1 MTEPNNEGLKRVIGV
16 RSLIL
21 SAINLTIGAGI
32 FALPAVVSGYIGT
45 ASYLAYIICAIL
57 LMLMLLCFVSLGTK
71 FTMTGGAYA
80 YVEHAFGPFAGF
92 LINSLFWFG
101 FAIMADAAVANLL
114 VDNLSI
120 FFPILKDTAGRIAIL
135 AAIFLVIGW
144 INVRGVKQGVRLV
157 EFNTVAKI
165 LPLLV
170 LIIAGCF
177 FIDTNNYSWTP
188 VPSIKTLGEVSLILF
203 FAFGGGAETALNASG
218 EIKNPV
224 RTIPRG
230 LLIGAFLVFLI
241 YISIHLVAQGV
252 LGADLAIYNEA
263 PLAKVA
269 EKALGPFGVGL
280 LVAGAAISC
289 FGLLSGDILA
299 SSRLLFAGARDG
311 ALPKFLAKIHPR
323 YATPY
328 WSIIVFA
335 VVGFILSISGGFRQ
349 LAIMAS
355 AALLLIYIGVI
366 FAQIKL
372 RKVNTGNSFNIPGGL
387 AVPILALVATLWF
400 LSNLALQEIIIA
412 VVFLLAASIVYLTMK
427 IVQNTKP

>member
-16 RSLIL
+16 RSLTL

-45 ASYLAYIICAIL
+45 ASYLAYIICAVL

-71 FTMTGGAYA
+71 FTMSGGAYA
-80 YVEHAFGPFAGF
+80 YVEQAFGPFAGF

-120 FFPILKDTAGRIAIL
+120 FFPVLKDTSARILVMAV
-135 AAIFLVIGW
+135 IFLFIGW
-144 INVRGVKQGVRLV
+144 MNVRGVKQGVRLV
-157 EFNTVAKI
+157 EVNTIAKI
-165 LPLLV
+165 LPLIV
-170 LIIAGCF
+170 LIVAGCF

-203 FAFGGGAETALNASG
+203 FAFGGGAESALNASG
-218 EIKNPV
+218 EIRNPA

-230 LLIGAFLVFLI
+230 LLLGAFIVFLI
-241 YISIHLVAQGV
+241 YLSIHLVAQGV
-252 LGADLAIYNEA
+252 LGADLAIYKEA

-289 FGLLSGDILA
+289 FGLVSGDILA
-299 SSRLLFAGARDG
+299 SSRLLFAAARDG
-311 ALPKFLAKIHPR
+311 MLPKFLAKVHPR

-328 WSIIVFA
+328 WSVIVFS
-335 VVGFILSISGGFRQ
+335 VVGFILSVSGGFRQ

-355 AALLLIYIGVI
+355 SALLIIYIGVI
-366 FAQIKL
+366 FAAIKL
-372 RKVNTGNSFNIPGGL
+372 RNVNKDKSFNLPGGL
-387 AVPILALVATLWF
+387 LIPILALAATLWF
-400 LSNLALQEIIIA
+400 LSNLAWKEIVSTTLFLVAVSIIY
-412 VVFLLAASIVYLTMK
+412 LAMK
-427 IVQNTKP
+427 ITSNTKR

>member
-1 MTEPNNEGLKRVIGV
+1 MTEPDNEGLKRVIGV
-16 RSLIL
+16 RSLTL
-21 SAINLTIGAGI
+21 SAINLTVGAGI

-45 ASYLAYIICAIL
+45 ASYLAYIICTVL
-57 LMLMLLCFVSLGTK
+57 LMLMLLCFISLGTK
-71 FTMTGGAYA
+71 FTMSGGAYA

-120 FFPILKDTAGRIAIL
+120 FFPALKDTAGRMMLMAV
-135 AAIFLVIGW
+135 IFLFIGW
-144 INVRGVKQGVRLV
+144 INVRGVKKGVRLV

-165 LPLLV
+165 LPLIV
-170 LIIAGCF
+170 LIVAGCF

-224 RTIPRG
+224 RTIPKG
-230 LLIGAFLVFLI
+230 LLTGAFIVFLI
-241 YISIHLVAQGV
+241 YLSIHLVAQGV
-252 LGADLAIYNEA
+252 LGADLAVYKEA

-280 LVAGAAISC
+280 MVAGAAISC

-299 SSRLLFAGARDG
+299 SSRLLFAAARDG
-311 ALPKFLAKIHPR
+311 MLPKFLAKVHPR

-328 WSIIVFA
+328 GSVIVFSA
-335 VVGFILSISGGFRQ
+335 VGFILSVSGGFRQ
-349 LAIMAS
+349 LAVMAS

-366 FAQIKL
+366 FATVKL
-372 RKVNTGNSFNIPGGL
+372 RSVNKDSSFTIPGGL
-387 AVPILALVATLWF
+387 LVPILAFIATIWF
-400 LSNLALQEIIIA
+400 LSNLAMQEVIA
-412 VVFLLAASIVYLTMK
+412 ALVFLAATSVVYFIFRMLK
-427 IVQNTKP
+427 KV

>member
-1 MTEPNNEGLKRVIGV
+1 V
-16 RSLIL
+16 RSLTL
-21 SAINLTIGAGI
+21 SAINLTVGAGI

-45 ASYLAYIICAIL
+45 ASYLAYIICAAL
-57 LMLMLLCFVSLGTK
+57 LMLMLLCFISLGTK

-80 YVEHAFGPFAGF
+80 YVEQAFGPFAGF

-101 FAIMADAAVANLL
+101 FAVIADAAVANLL

-120 FFPILKDTAGRIAIL
+120 FFPVLKDSAGRILIL
-135 AAIFLVIGW
+135 AAIFLFIGW

-157 EFNTVAKI
+157 EFNTVAKM
-165 LPLLV
+165 LPLIV

-177 FIDTNNYSWTP
+177 FIDTNNYAWTP

-203 FAFGGGAETALNASG
+203 FAFGGGAESALNASG

-230 LLIGAFLVFLI
+230 LLIGAFIVFLI
-241 YISIHLVAQGV
+241 YLSIHLVAQGV

-269 EKALGPFGVGL
+269 ERALGPFGVAL

-289 FGLLSGDILA
+289 FGLVSGDILA
-299 SSRLLFAGARDG
+299 SSRLLFAAARNG
-311 ALPKFLAKIHPR
+311 MLPKFLAKIHPR

-328 WSIIVFA
+328 WSVIVFSA
-335 VVGFILSISGGFRQ
+335 VGFILSVSGGFRQ

-366 FAQIKL
+366 FATIKL
-372 RKVNTGNSFNIPGGL
+372 RHVNKDTSFTIPGGL
-387 AVPILALVATLWF
+387 LVPILAFAATLWF
-400 LSNLALQEIIIA
+400 LSNLAIKEIVA
-412 VVFLLAASIVYLTMK
+412 ALVFLAVTTIIYFIFRVLK
-427 IVQNTKP
+427 KG

>member
-1 MTEPNNEGLKRVIGV
+1 MTESNSEGLRRVIGV

-21 SAINLTIGAGI
+21 SAINLTVGAGI

-45 ASYLAYIICAIL
+45 ASYLAYIICAVL

-71 FTMTGGAYA
+71 FTMSGGAYA
-80 YVEHAFGPFAGF
+80 YVEQAFGPFAGF

-120 FFPILKDTAGRIAIL
+120 FFPILKNPASRAIL
-135 AAIFLVIGW
+135 MAVIFLFIGW

-157 EFNTVAKI
+157 EFNTIAKI

-177 FIDTNNYSWTP
+177 FIDINNYAWTP
-188 VPSIKTLGEVSLILF
+188 VPSVKTLGEVSLILF

-218 EIKNPV
+218 EIRNPV
-224 RTIPRG
+224 RTIPKG
-230 LLIGAFLVFLI
+230 LLIGAFIVFLI
-241 YISIHLVAQGV
+241 YLSIHLVAQGV
-252 LGADLAIYNEA
+252 LGADLAVYKEA
-263 PLAKVA
+263 PLVKVA
-269 EKALGPFGVGL
+269 EKALGPFGVAL

-289 FGLLSGDILA
+289 FGLVSGDILA
-299 SSRLLFAGARDG
+299 SSRLLFAAARDG
-311 ALPKFLAKIHPR
+311 MLPEFLAKVHPR

-328 WSIIVFA
+328 WSVIVFSA
-335 VVGFILSISGGFRQ
+335 VGFVLSVSGGFRQ

-355 AALLLIYIGVI
+355 SALLLIYIGVI
-366 FAQIKL
+366 FATIKL
-372 RKVNTGNSFNIPGGL
+372 RNVNRDKSFNIPGGL
-387 AVPILALVATLWF
+387 LVPVLALSVTAWF
-400 LSNLALQEIIIA
+400 LTNLAQQEIITAIGFLFA
-412 VVFLLAASIVYLTMK
+412 VTIIYFAMK
-427 IVQNTKP
+427 AVRNPKS